1 MTKFKR
7 STFFTP
13 SAETYSKASI
23 RWIGYDHLYLPCWL
37 HALQWFILQ
46 ALTDAMA
53 IQWSKT
59 KSSAFHKSHAT
70 DTPYTTNSLATARQQ
85 KYSIEGMSLFSDPHN
100 RNPSPCDPNLTRFL
114 LPPLIID
121 LLFNAVLFST
131 HATA

>member
-7 STFFTP
+7 STFFIP

-53 IQWSKT
+53 IQLYCIFNEKESRRA
-59 KSSAFHKSHAT
+59 KSLEPVGRIQGLKLN
-70 DTPYTTNSLATARQQ
+70 PL
-85 KYSIEGMSLFSDPHN
+85 LFI
-100 RNPSPCDPNLTRFL
+100 RVMLRT
-114 LPPLIID
+114 PLIPPIHWQQQG
-121 LLFNAVLFST
+121 NKST
-131 HATA
+131 ALKV